1 MMEVNIYTYTTAKAA
16 KNKTVG
22 FAYVIEA
29 IINGKAATVSKTG
42 VLEDIGKNEAEI
54 RVFKEALERVKTG
67 NSVNLNTKSQY
78 VAAVLEGWLNKWMET
93 GTNSKGEP
101 IAEIYKEIA
110 NLLVE
115 RPIKV
120 TEGEHE
126 YLKWLIAEAERARDE
141 RSNN

>member
-54 RVFKEALERVKTG
+54 KVFKEALERVKSG
-67 NSVNLNTKSQY
+67 NSVNLNTKSQF
-78 VAAVLEGWLNKWMET
+78 VAAVLEGWLDKWMET

-110 NLLVE
+110 NLLAT

-126 YLKWLIAEAERARDE
+126 YLKWLIAESERARDE

>member
-54 RVFKEALERVKTG
+54 KVFKEALERVKSG
-67 NSVNLNTKSQY
+67 NSVNLNTRSQF
-78 VAAVLEGWLNKWMET
+78 VAAVLEGWLDKWMET

-110 NLLVE
+110 DLLAT

-126 YLKWLIAEAERARDE
+126 YLKWLIAESERARDE

>member
-1 MMEVNIYTYTTAKAA
+1 MEVNIYTYTTAKAA

-54 RVFKEALERVKTG
+54 KVFKEALERVKSG
-67 NSVNLNTKSQY
+67 NSVNLNTKSQF
-78 VAAVLEGWLNKWMET
+78 VAAVLEGWLDKWMET

-110 NLLVE
+110 NLLAT

-126 YLKWLIAEAERARDE
+126 YLKWLIAESERARDE

>member
-54 RVFKEALERVKTG
+54 KVFKEALERVKSG
-67 NSVNLNTKSQY
+67 NSVNLNTKSQF
-78 VAAVLEGWLNKWMET
+78 VAAVLEGWLDKWMET

-110 NLLVE
+110 DLLAT

-126 YLKWLIAEAERARDE
+126 YLKWLIAESERARDG

>member
-54 RVFKEALERVKTG
+54 KVFKEALERVKSG
-67 NSVNLNTKSQY
+67 NSVNLNTRSQF
-78 VAAVLEGWLNKWMET
+78 VAAVLEGWLDKWMET

-110 NLLVE
+110 NLLAT

-126 YLKWLIAEAERARDE
+126 YLKWLIAESERARDE